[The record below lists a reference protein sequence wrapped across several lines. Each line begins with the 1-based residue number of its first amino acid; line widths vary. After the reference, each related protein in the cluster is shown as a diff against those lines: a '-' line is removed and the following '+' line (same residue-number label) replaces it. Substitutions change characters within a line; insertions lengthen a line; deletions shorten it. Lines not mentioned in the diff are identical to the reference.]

1 MSGRCR
7 CCGGDDD
14 EEHCWSCDAF
24 LEHRQER
31 YDSLFD
37 FVLGLIPDYDP
48 AMQTALSSLISAMPF
63 SDIRRPCRP
72 KRVSSD
78 QWLDCVTFDWRLAN
92 LGILPDSLQSIFALY
107 LRAYGSIAQSMKPER
122 QAAIIVE
129 SVRREII
136 YGAMHYYTARVRSL
150 RLEYCKSRTLQEE
163 DFVPFRHWHPKR
175 KRDGRGSS
183 VRTSHHRLPSV
194 SCSKRPNR
202 RGRPPDCY
210 GDFVCAADQSPR
222 LLRVR
227 PPHFVHPWS

>member
-1 MSGRCR
+1 MEKKNTHTHTQKRSLRSVAVVVVVMRSIRC
-7 CCGGDDD
+7 
-14 EEHCWSCDAF
+14 F

-48 AMQTALSSLISAMPF
+48 AMQTLISAMPF

-78 QWLDCVTFDWRLAN
+78 RWLDCVTFDWRLAN

-122 QAAIIVE
+122 QAAIMVE

-163 DFVPFRHWHPKR
+163 DFVPFRHWHPK
-175 KRDGRGSS
+175 GRETA
-183 VRTSHHRLPSV
+183 VALV
-194 SCSKRPNR
+194 SELLTTDCRRSPAA
-202 RGRPPDCY
+202 RGRTWS
-210 GDFVCAADQSPR
+210 APR
-222 LLRVR
+222 PL
-227 PPHFVHPWS
+227 W